1 MACELLHHHNPG
13 QSHAQG
19 GAAKYVTKQVRR
31 CQLQSRETWQSMTD
45 DIEPTRGRIIE
56 HP

>member
-1 MACELLHHHNPG
+1 
-13 QSHAQG
+13 
-19 GAAKYVTKQVRR
+19 VRR